1 MEGSVLWW
9 DISLQSRHCLPKQM
23 SSPGVVA
30 LLFKK
35 VRGGWGSRSGIPARS
50 GRPLAE
56 TFKEHVSMTSVYP
69 QRVRFRNCLAIQSG
83 TQL

>member
-1 MEGSVLWW
+1 
-9 DISLQSRHCLPKQM
+9 M
-23 SSPGVVA
+23 SSPGVVVH
-30 LLFKK
+30 LFSKG
-35 VRGGWGSRSGIPARS
+35 VWGVGESQWGTHARS

-83 TQL
+83 TQSFSPGE